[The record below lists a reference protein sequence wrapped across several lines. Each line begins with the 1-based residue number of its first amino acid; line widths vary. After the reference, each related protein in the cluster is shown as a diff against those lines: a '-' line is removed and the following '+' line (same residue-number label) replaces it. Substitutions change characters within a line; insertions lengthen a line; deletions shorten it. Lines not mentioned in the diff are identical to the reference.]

1 MISHLIES
9 RRPRDVTGF
18 FFCRFD
24 DQDSLKATT
33 IIGSIARQLVN
44 DSPEDKFRGFS
55 RETPVVEF
63 LKNTLSNTRQY
74 FIVLDGLDECS
85 EEQIRETCGMLHD
98 LLSLPHLH
106 IKLFWCS
113 RPNVVD
119 WLPLRLQSQQHIN
132 LESVE
137 SQGHIAS
144 DIGKLIHSRLD
155 EWLHGDSPQL
165 RIGDQTLPWTIVQ
178 CLENEAQGM
187 YVPHML

>member
-9 RRPRDVTGF
+9 RRPTDVTSF

-24 DQDSLKATT
+24 DQESLKATT
-33 IIGSIARQLVN
+33 IIGSIARQLVK
-44 DSPEDKFRGFS
+44 DSPEDRFRAFS

-63 LKNTLSNTRQY
+63 LKDTLSNTRRY
-74 FIVLDGLDECS
+74 FIVLDGLDECD

-137 SQGHIAS
+137 SQGHIVS
-144 DIGKLIHSRLD
+144 DIGKLIHSRLE
-155 EWLHGDSPQL
+155 EWLDGDSPQL
-165 RIGDQTLPWTIVQ
+165 RIGDPTLPLTIVQ
-178 CLENEAQGM
+178 WLENEAQGM